1 MRSSKNENLRLF
13 NIPFFVA
20 IWLEMVE
27 LTKETILPRRY
38 GCSTRIKTLVVFVII
53 HISSIAKE
61 IIFKMF
67 QKKKCI
73 SSGNGSILKS
83 QFAIRMHPVFKG
95 MKFLCG
101 WFGLP
106 LMCASIVFMVSFFPL
121 YFVFLCQKYDHL
133 IDKFF
138 LEI

>member
-13 NIPFFVA
+13 NIPFFCGNMA
-20 IWLEMVE
+20 RNGRIDY
-27 LTKETILPRRY
+27 KETILPRRY

-67 QKKKCI
+67 QKKTF
-73 SSGNGSILKS
+73 SGNGSILKS